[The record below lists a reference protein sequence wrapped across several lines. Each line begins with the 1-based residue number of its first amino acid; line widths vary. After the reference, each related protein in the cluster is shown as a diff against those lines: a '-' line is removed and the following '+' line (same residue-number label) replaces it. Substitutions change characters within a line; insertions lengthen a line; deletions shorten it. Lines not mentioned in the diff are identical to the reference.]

1 MRNPYNIGTL
11 AAVLGASLL
20 HPLQDARAA
29 EGDGLPSISNSKKY
43 DASRCYWLEAK
54 ITGEGLCGEKMQP
67 NMPQIIDEAENGNAL
82 AAFRLGQ
89 LYARGSWGV
98 TQDFKESEKWFRMS
112 AKGGFRTSQL
122 KLALMYEYGRG
133 AERNLKEALYW
144 YKAAAEHGL
153 YPDLE
158 EKIMALEERLA
169 AE

>member
-1 MRNPYNIGTL
+1 MKNPYNIGTL

-20 HPLQDARAA
+20 HPLQDASAA
-29 EGDGLPSISNSKKY
+29 DGDKLPSISNKY

-54 ITGEGLCGEKMQP
+54 ITAEGLCGEKMQP
-67 NMPQIIDEAENGNAL
+67 DMPRIIEEAENGNAL

-98 TQDFKESEKWFRMS
+98 TQDFKESEKWFLLS

-122 KLALMYEYGRG
+122 KLALMYEFGRG
-133 AERNLKEALYW
+133 AEKNLNEALYW

-153 YPDLE
+153 YADLE
-158 EKIMALEERLA
+158 EKIASIEERLTA
-169 AE
+169 D